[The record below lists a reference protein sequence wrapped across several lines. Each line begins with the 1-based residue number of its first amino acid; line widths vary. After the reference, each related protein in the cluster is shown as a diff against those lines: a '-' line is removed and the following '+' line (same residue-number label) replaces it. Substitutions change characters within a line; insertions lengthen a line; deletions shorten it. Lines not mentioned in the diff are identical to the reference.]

1 MFGDFDVEPRRPEMA
16 ICGRDDEHEVVA
28 GEPTFDWVVGIIDEL
43 GQAIDRLVGSDRELD
58 REGWSH
64 GGDVHRQPGS

>member
-1 MFGDFDVEPRRPEMA
+1 MLGDFDVEPRRPEMA
-16 ICGRDDEHEVVA
+16 IGGGDDEHEVVPCDA
-28 GEPTFDWVVGIIDEL
+28 PFDGIVGIIDEL